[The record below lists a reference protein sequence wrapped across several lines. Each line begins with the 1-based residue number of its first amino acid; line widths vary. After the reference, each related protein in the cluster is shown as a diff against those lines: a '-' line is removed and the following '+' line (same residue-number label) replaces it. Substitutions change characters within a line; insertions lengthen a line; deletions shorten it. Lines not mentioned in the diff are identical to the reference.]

1 MPKLIAI
8 TLGAVAAV
16 LATAWFGRRR
26 AFHRP
31 STVDRRNE
39 EPPQSA
45 DAQANH
51 QADAGLSTPVMILE
65 SQDQSTEAAHELESK
80 SSAPDLSDMS
90 ILSTHQTEE
99 VASGTRDEMDAGAS
113 LVFGYPSETSAV
125 AVPAGQIGVHLN
137 ADSVTS
143 LPTKKLLSERVDEE
157 VREPK
162 EDHSRVAT
170 ALIAQRQNEEMIG
183 GLGAPLNLPGFSE
196 TATQIPSSELA
207 SVAEEQC
214 KPDTSFQR
222 LRLQRTPLG
231 RSAANSTHTAPSSGR
246 KASAASGDETKPQST
261 FNEPLRKPRTF
272 SEPVPS
278 PTQKNGTKSE
288 RKPGPIPRTD
298 SSFPIRLQLVFGS
311 GGSVKKLVLIPHR
324 AEGMAGSFEVTTVA
338 GERFEL
344 SEASSDSYESLAIA
358 AFGNPLSD
366 GVVFQARNDTQ
377 RWRWELTRREIYVLA
392 AGDAFGLSGFVTR
405 HRDQRLWLNT
415 KHAVLAKEGLR
426 DRVMGALNEAGCA
439 APEACDSTTPGVPAG
454 WILIP
459 NVTPTRAVPMRE
471 EQNILNVLC
480 PGHEIEPQ
488 FTGGIRLERSVWLVG
503 FPPRIRFAGEL
514 ENGFKVLID
523 DQPATPAAD
532 GAFESPGWDSE
543 GEHRLWFSDRAQ
555 TYALRT
561 MEEGWD
567 SWPAHQC
574 GAGAAICGAGTYRI
588 DDARWRQFC
597 IPAANPVL
605 IGARPGEIFRCRIS
619 NGAHSDWVLTRVPF
633 IPVWALPSG
642 GRSRKN
648 PRAAIEVVEFKE
660 PLNQIEEFS
669 PKLKVTSA
677 LRKWIFALRNAR
689 RNHVKLAA
697 HGDETDALWRR
708 YGDVA
713 KRLRKL
719 LR

>member
-16 LATAWFGRRR
+16 LASVWFRRR
-26 AFHRP
+26 PALKKPRAIDPRIDEQPH
-31 STVDRRNE
+31 
-39 EPPQSA
+39 SA
-45 DAQANH
+45 KAQVTH
-51 QADAGLSTPVMILE
+51 GADAGLSAQRMILE
-65 SQDQSTEAAHELESK
+65 RQDQSSEAPQDLTREPST
-80 SSAPDLSDMS
+80 PDLRDVS
-90 ILSTHQTEE
+90 ILSTLQTEE
-99 VASGTRDEMDAGAS
+99 VASGATGEMVAGA
-113 LVFGYPSETSAV
+113 LPVLEYPSEKSEVATPAEPIGIHPSADP
-125 AVPAGQIGVHLN
+125 VPPPSTNGF
-137 ADSVTS
+137 
-143 LPTKKLLSERVDEE
+143 LPDRVDEE
-157 VREPK
+157 IREPK
-162 EDHSRVAT
+162 EKYAR
-170 ALIAQRQNEEMIG
+170 IAAPRIASPQNEEIVG
-183 GLGAPLNLPGFSE
+183 EPGTPVDLPKFSE
-196 TATQIPSSELA
+196 TAIRIASSELA
-207 SVAEEQC
+207 GVAEEM
-214 KPDTSFQR
+214 KAPDTAVEEPAQPR
-222 LRLQRTPLG
+222 MPLR
-231 RSAANSTHTAPSSGR
+231 RSAASSPHRAPSSDR
-246 KASAASGDETKPQST
+246 KAAAASVDGAKSSSPSSES
-261 FNEPLRKPRTF
+261 LRKPRTF

-288 RKPGPIPRTD
+288 RKSDPTPRTD
-298 SSFPIRLQLVFGS
+298 SNLPIRLQLVFGS

-324 AEGMAGSFEVTTVA
+324 GEGMAGIFEVATVA
-338 GERFEL
+338 GDRFEL
-344 SEASSDSYESLAIA
+344 SEASSDSYESLAVS
-358 AFGNPLSD
+358 AFDNPLSD
-366 GVVFQARNDTQ
+366 GVVFQARSDTQ
-377 RWRWELTRREIYVLA
+377 MWRWELTRREIYVLA

-405 HRDQRLWLNT
+405 HRDQRLWLNI

-426 DRVMGALNEAGCA
+426 DQVMGALNEAGCG
-439 APEACDSTTPGVPAG
+439 APEVCDSTTPGVPAG

-514 ENGFKVLID
+514 ENGFRVLID
-523 DQPATPAAD
+523 DQSATLAND
-532 GAFESPGWDSE
+532 GAFESPGWDRE

-567 SWPAHQC
+567 SWPAHRC

-597 IPAANPVL
+597 IPAANLVL

-619 NGAHSDWVLTRVPF
+619 NGAHSDWVLTTVPF
-633 IPVWALPSG
+633 TPVWALPSG
-642 GRSRKN
+642 RLSKKN
-648 PRAAIEVVEFKE
+648 PAAAIELVEFKE
-660 PLNQIEEFS
+660 PLNEIEESS

-677 LRKWIFALRNAR
+677 LRKWIFAVRNAR
-689 RNHVKLAA
+689 RNRVKLAA
-697 HGDETDALWRR
+697 RGDETDALWRR

-713 KRLRKL
+713 KRLRKQ

>member
-16 LATAWFGRRR
+16 SATVWFGRRR

-31 STVDRRNE
+31 SAVDRRND
-39 EPPQSA
+39 EPPQSV

-51 QADAGLSTPVMILE
+51 HADAGLSTPVMIFE
-65 SQDQSTEAAHELESK
+65 SQDQSTEAAHELASEP
-80 SSAPDLSDMS
+80 SAPDLSEMG

-99 VASGTRDEMDAGAS
+99 VASGTRGEMDTGAL
-113 LVFGYPSETSAV
+113 LVFGYPSEKSAV
-125 AVPAGQIGVHLN
+125 AVPAGQIGVHQN
-137 ADSVTS
+137 ADPVTS
-143 LPTKKLLSERVDEE
+143 SPTNELLSDRENEE

-162 EDHSRVAT
+162 EDHARLAT
-170 ALIAQRQNEEMIG
+170 ALIARRQNEEMIG
-183 GLGAPLNLPGFSE
+183 GAGTPLNLPVFTE

-207 SVAEEQC
+207 SVTEEQG
-214 KPDTSFQR
+214 KPDTGFQR
-222 LRLQRTPLG
+222 LTLQRTPLG
-231 RSAANSTHTAPSSGR
+231 RSAANSTHTAPPSGR
-246 KASAASGDETKPQST
+246 KSSAASGDGTKQRST

-278 PTQKNGTKSE
+278 PTQKNGTKNELKSD
-288 RKPGPIPRTD
+288 PIPRND
-298 SSFPIRLQLVFGS
+298 SSLPIRLQLVFGS

-324 AEGMAGSFEVTTVA
+324 IEEMPSSFEVTTPA
-338 GERFEL
+338 GDRLQL
-344 SEASSDSYESLAIA
+344 SEASSDSYESVNVS

-366 GVVFQARNDTQ
+366 GVAFQARSETQ
-377 RWRWELTRREIYVLA
+377 RWRWELTKREIYVLA

-426 DRVMGALNEAGCA
+426 DQVMGALNEAGCG
-439 APEACDSTTPGVPAG
+439 APEVCDSTTAGVPAG
-454 WILIP
+454 WILIRE
-459 NVTPTRAVPMRE
+459 VIPTRAVPMRE

-488 FTGGIRLERSVWLVG
+488 FTGGIRLERSVWLAG

-514 ENGFKVLID
+514 KNGFRVLID
-523 DQPATPAAD
+523 DQPATLADD
-532 GAFESPGWDSE
+532 GAFESSGWDSE

-567 SWPAHQC
+567 SWPAHRC
-574 GAGAAICGAGTYRI
+574 GVGAAICGAGTYRI
-588 DDARWRQFC
+588 GDARWRQFC

-619 NGAHSDWVLTRVPF
+619 NGAHSDWFLTTIPF
-633 IPVWALPSG
+633 TPVWALPSG
-642 GRSRKN
+642 RLSRKN
-648 PRAAIEVVEFKE
+648 SAAAIELVEFME
-660 PLNQIEEFS
+660 PQNWIEESS

-677 LRKWIFALRNAR
+677 LRKWIFAVRNAR
-689 RNHVKLAA
+689 RNRVTLAVR
-697 HGDETDALWRR
+697 GDETDALWRR

-713 KRLRKL
+713 KRLRKQ